1 MEWQMSYNKY
11 FELTPDDIEI
21 IEAALNAKV
30 DRRTRAAI
38 LDDGSNRKE
47 LLEEA
52 NKIRD
57 LLGRLHN
64 QKIWYRPKDGYVGG

>member
-1 MEWQMSYNKY
+1 MKPNKL
-11 FELTPDDIEI
+11 FELSVEDIEI

-38 LDDGSNRKE
+38 LDNGNNRKE

>member
-1 MEWQMSYNKY
+1 MKPNKL
-11 FELTPDDIEI
+11 FELSVEDIEI

-38 LDDGSNRKE
+38 LDDGNNSKE